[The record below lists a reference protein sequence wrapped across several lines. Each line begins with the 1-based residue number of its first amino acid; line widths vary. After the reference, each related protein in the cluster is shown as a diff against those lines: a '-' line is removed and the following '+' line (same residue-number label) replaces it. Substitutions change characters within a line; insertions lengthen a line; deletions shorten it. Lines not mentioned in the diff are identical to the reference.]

1 MDTYSEPTN
10 LHVLCAGCAAILE
23 SPTGT
28 AVNTAVNTANPSRA
42 PSLCGESRD
51 DSKLEE
57 GLASKEIEPD
67 NSEGETDG
75 ESPLPSEKKTRNIN
89 LDVYVVGWDGPNDPE
104 NPMNFSLAKKWSITM
119 ITALLTFCVS
129 FASSIFSTATF
140 ATADEFGVS
149 PEVMILGVS
158 LYVLGFACGKYSFG

>member
-1 MDTYSEPTN
+1 MSTISDHTSPQG
-10 LHVLCAGCAAILE
+10 LCVGCGASLE
-23 SPTGT
+23 SPIEI

-42 PSLCGESRD
+42 PSLHGGSGD

-57 GLASKEIEPD
+57 GLTSKEIGAED
-67 NSEGETDG
+67 SDEEAEVARDLNM
-75 ESPLPSEKKTRNIN
+75 
-89 LDVYVVGWDGPNDPE
+89 VACDGPDDPE
-104 NPMNFSLAKKWSITM
+104 NPMNFSRTKKWFITM

-149 PEVMILGVS
+149 AEVMILGVS
-158 LYVLGFACGKYSFG
+158 LYVLGFACGE